1 MKLDVLDTKI
11 NLFIEIDKSKLNIK
25 EDETS
30 RLILKTDIT
39 EDNKISSII
48 VIDFNKKYTSFI
60 QKNNFKD
67 KVLFIEGDYAI
78 LKNKKEMPYVN
89 IKVTKII
96 NNKKKDV
103 VRTDKVRNNLIKEF
117 KKADLKA
124 LEEKYQKF
132 CIDEEIKE
140 LIEVLKETTL
150 LKEKTK
156 LKNREIYLKELQVAI
171 LKREIILSQ
180 PESPKKIKWYEN
192 LDNFIDLDTSKIE
205 LSNEVFKKGNVNLDL
220 RRLHDETKNNHV
232 VVKKISEDKY
242 ELVMGIAAYCR
253 SKILDKTVKAL
264 VTDLT
269 RKEFVESLNK

>member
-48 VIDFNKKYTSFI
+48 VIDFNKKYKSFI
-60 QKNNFKD
+60 KKNNFKD

-78 LKNKKEMPYVN
+78 LKNKKEIPYVN

>member
-78 LKNKKEMPYVN
+78 LKNKKEIPYVN

-124 LEEKYQKF
+124 LEGKYQKF

-156 LKNREIYLKELQVAI
+156 LKNQEIYLKELQVAI

>member
-132 CIDEEIKE
+132 CIDEEIKD

>member
-1 MKLDVLDTKI
+1 MKLEVLDTKI

-25 EDETS
+25 EDGTS
-30 RLILKTDIT
+30 RLILKTDIK
-39 EDNKISSII
+39 EDNKISSIL
-48 VIDFNKKYTSFI
+48 VIDFNKKYTNFI

-67 KVLFIEGDYAI
+67 KILFIEGDYLI

-171 LKREIILSQ
+171 LKRERILSQ

>member
-78 LKNKKEMPYVN
+78 LKNKKEIPYVN

-171 LKREIILSQ
+171 LKRERILSQ

>member
-1 MKLDVLDTKI
+1 MQLEVLDTKI

-25 EDETS
+25 EDGTS
-30 RLILKTDIT
+30 RLILKTDIK
-39 EDNKISSII
+39 EDNKISSIL
-48 VIDFNKKYTSFI
+48 VIDFNKKYTNFI

-67 KVLFIEGDYAI
+67 KILFIEGDYLI

-180 PESPKKIKWYEN
+180 PESPQKIKWYEN

-232 VVKKISEDKY
+232 VVKKISADKY

>member
-78 LKNKKEMPYVN
+78 LKNKKEIPYVN

-156 LKNREIYLKELQVAI
+156 LKNQEIYLKELQVAI

-180 PESPKKIKWYEN
+180 PESPQKIKWYEN

-232 VVKKISEDKY
+232 VVKKISADKY

>member
-1 MKLDVLDTKI
+1 MKLEVLDTKI

-25 EDETS
+25 EDGTS

-78 LKNKKEMPYVN
+78 LKNKKGIPYVN
-89 IKVTKII
+89 INATKVVS
-96 NNKKKDV
+96 NEKKDV

-171 LKREIILSQ
+171 LKRERILSQ

-232 VVKKISEDKY
+232 VVKKISADKY

>member
-1 MKLDVLDTKI
+1 MKLEVLDTKI

-25 EDETS
+25 EDGTS
-30 RLILKTDIT
+30 RLILKTDIK
-39 EDNKISSII
+39 EDNKISSIL
-48 VIDFNKKYTSFI
+48 VIDFNKKYTNFI

-67 KVLFIEGDYAI
+67 KILFIEGDYLI
-78 LKNKKEMPYVN
+78 LKNKKEIPYVN

>member
-1 MKLDVLDTKI
+1 MKLEVLDTKI

-25 EDETS
+25 EDGTS
-30 RLILKTDIT
+30 RLILKT

-78 LKNKKEMPYVN
+78 LKNKKGIPYVN
-89 IKVTKII
+89 INATKVVS
-96 NNKKKDV
+96 NEKKDV

-171 LKREIILSQ
+171 LKRERILSQ

>member
-78 LKNKKEMPYVN
+78 LKNKKEIPYVN

-156 LKNREIYLKELQVAI
+156 LKNQEIYLKELQVAI

-232 VVKKISEDKY
+232 VVKK
-242 ELVMGIAAYCR
+242 
-253 SKILDKTVKAL
+253 
-264 VTDLT
+264 
-269 RKEFVESLNK
+269 

>member
-78 LKNKKEMPYVN
+78 LKNKKEIPYVN

>member
-1 MKLDVLDTKI
+1 MKLEVLDTKI

-25 EDETS
+25 EDGTS

-78 LKNKKEMPYVN
+78 LKNKKGIPYVN
-89 IKVTKII
+89 INATKVVS
-96 NNKKKDV
+96 NEKKDI
-103 VRTDKVRNNLIKEF
+103 VRTDKLRNKLRSEFQKE
-117 KKADLKA
+117 DLKT
-124 LEEKYQKF
+124 LEKKYQKF
-132 CIDEEIKE
+132 CAGEEIKE

>member
-25 EDETS
+25 EDGTS

>member
-25 EDETS
+25 EDGTS

-78 LKNKKEMPYVN
+78 LKNKKGIPYVN
-89 IKVTKII
+89 INATKVVS
-96 NNKKKDV
+96 NEKKDV

-171 LKREIILSQ
+171 LKRERILSQ

>member
-78 LKNKKEMPYVN
+78 LKNKKGIPYVN
-89 IKVTKII
+89 INATKVVS
-96 NNKKKDV
+96 NEKKDV

-156 LKNREIYLKELQVAI
+156 LKNQEIYLKELQVAI

-232 VVKKISEDKY
+232 VVKKISADKY

>member
-1 MKLDVLDTKI
+1 MKLEVLDTKI

-25 EDETS
+25 EDGTS

-171 LKREIILSQ
+171 LKRERILSQ

>member
-60 QKNNFKD
+60 QKNNFND
-67 KVLFIEGDYAI
+67 NVLFIEGDYAI

>member
-30 RLILKTDIT
+30 RLILKTGIT

-78 LKNKKEMPYVN
+78 LKNKKEIPYVN

-156 LKNREIYLKELQVAI
+156 LKNQEIYLKELQVAI

-232 VVKKISEDKY
+232 VVKKISADKY

>member
-150 LKEKTK
+150 LKEKTN

>member
-1 MKLDVLDTKI
+1 MRLDVLDTKI

-78 LKNKKEMPYVN
+78 LKNKKEIPYVN

-156 LKNREIYLKELQVAI
+156 LKNQEIYLKELQVAI

-232 VVKKISEDKY
+232 VVKKISADKY

>member
-78 LKNKKEMPYVN
+78 LKNKKEIPYLN

-156 LKNREIYLKELQVAI
+156 LKNQEIYLKELQVAI

-232 VVKKISEDKY
+232 VVKKISADKY

>member
-1 MKLDVLDTKI
+1 MQLEVLDTKI

-25 EDETS
+25 EDGTS
-30 RLILKTDIT
+30 RLILKTDIK
-39 EDNKISSII
+39 EDNKISSIL
-48 VIDFNKKYTSFI
+48 VIDFNKKYTNFI

-67 KVLFIEGDYAI
+67 KILFIEGDYLI

-103 VRTDKVRNNLIKEF
+103 VRTDKVRDNLIKEF

-180 PESPKKIKWYEN
+180 PESPQKIKWYEN

>member
-1 MKLDVLDTKI
+1 MKLEVLDTKI

-25 EDETS
+25 EDGTS

-78 LKNKKEMPYVN
+78 LKNKKGIPYVN
-89 IKVTKII
+89 INATKVVS
-96 NNKKKDV
+96 NEKKDV

-171 LKREIILSQ
+171 LKRERILSQ

>member
-1 MKLDVLDTKI
+1 MQLEVLDTKI

-25 EDETS
+25 EDGTS
-30 RLILKTDIT
+30 RLILKTDIK
-39 EDNKISSII
+39 EDNKISSIL
-48 VIDFNKKYTSFI
+48 VIDFNKKYTNFI

-67 KVLFIEGDYAI
+67 KILFIEGDYLI

-180 PESPKKIKWYEN
+180 PESPQKIKWYEN

>member
-78 LKNKKEMPYVN
+78 LKNKKGIPYVN
-89 IKVTKII
+89 INATKVVS
-96 NNKKKDV
+96 NEKKDI

-171 LKREIILSQ
+171 LKRERILSQ

>member
-1 MKLDVLDTKI
+1 MKLEVLDTKI

-25 EDETS
+25 EDGTS

-39 EDNKISSII
+39 EDNKKSSIL
-48 VIDFNKKYTSFI
+48 VIDFNKKHTSFI

-78 LKNKKEMPYVN
+78 LKNKKGIPYVN
-89 IKVTKII
+89 INATKVVS
-96 NNKKKDV
+96 NEKKDI
-103 VRTDKVRNNLIKEF
+103 VRIDKLRNKLRSEFQKE
-117 KKADLKA
+117 DLKT
-124 LEEKYQKF
+124 LEKKYQKF
-132 CIDEEIKE
+132 CTGEEIKE

-156 LKNREIYLKELQVAI
+156 LKNQEIYLKELQVAI

>member
-78 LKNKKEMPYVN
+78 LKNKKEIPYVN

-171 LKREIILSQ
+171 LKREKKLSQ
-180 PESPKKIKWYEN
+180 PESPQKIKWYEN

>member
-78 LKNKKEMPYVN
+78 LKNKKEIPYVN

-156 LKNREIYLKELQVAI
+156 LKNQEIYLKELQVAI

-232 VVKKISEDKY
+232 VVKKISADKY

>member
-78 LKNKKEMPYVN
+78 LKNKKEIPYVN

-117 KKADLKA
+117 KKDDLKA

-156 LKNREIYLKELQVAI
+156 LKNQEIYLKELQVAI

-232 VVKKISEDKY
+232 VVKKISADKY

>member
-1 MKLDVLDTKI
+1 MKLEVLDTKI

-25 EDETS
+25 EDGTS

-78 LKNKKEMPYVN
+78 LKNKKGIPYVN
-89 IKVTKII
+89 INATKVVS
-96 NNKKKDV
+96 NEKKDV

-171 LKREIILSQ
+171 LKREKKLSK
-180 PESPKKIKWYEN
+180 SNDIVRCKWYEK
-192 LDNFIDLDTSKIE
+192 LDNFIDLDTNKIE
-205 LSNEVFKKGNVNLDL
+205 LLNEVFRTGNVNLDL